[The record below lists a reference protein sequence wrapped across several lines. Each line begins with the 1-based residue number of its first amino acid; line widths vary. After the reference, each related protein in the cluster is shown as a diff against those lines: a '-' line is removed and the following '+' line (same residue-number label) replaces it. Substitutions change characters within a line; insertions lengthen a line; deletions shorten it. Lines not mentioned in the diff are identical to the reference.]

1 MLVSLTS
8 CSTTKRLEESK
19 DYKVETITSSLIN
32 MYKPDIQSLV
42 ILGNFS
48 LKSDQVN
55 FDGTFKM
62 CASRND
68 SLVLYVYGPFNF
80 NIGKL
85 IVYKSNFVICNLWDG
100 KYYTASTDS
109 LEHFLPIL
117 SLQISEVFKLFL
129 PEPFY
134 PPSNYISLQGDT
146 LQSIIR
152 FQSTNKDDFSE
163 SIVIQNNYIKSKI
176 LESSDILMNAE
187 YDNYTNAFNS
197 HFPSKININEDNQRI
212 NLVFTITK
220 FENYNTNFASDFKIP
235 SSLKKISRIEDLI
248 K

>member
-1 MLVSLTS
+1 
-8 CSTTKRLEESK
+8 
-19 DYKVETITSSLIN
+19 